1 MMLVFLCDCC
11 SLNCLSGSP
20 VWPSHE
26 SSLLL
31 LIHPS
36 LLSKSLCWNIKFL
49 GQSRYGDSIFLVEDE
64 SYSFRDSSLGFLVNL
79 ATMWWSCGIWKM
91 IVYGRFVS
99 NWALTLACL

>member
-36 LLSKSLCWNIKFL
+36 LLSKSLYWNIKFL
-49 GQSRYGDSIFLVEDE
+49 GQFRYGDSIFLVEDE
-64 SYSFRDSSLGFLVNL
+64 NYSFRDPSLSFLVKFGHDVVELWHFENDRL
-79 ATMWWSCGIWKM
+79 RTFC
-91 IVYGRFVS
+91 
-99 NWALTLACL
+99 